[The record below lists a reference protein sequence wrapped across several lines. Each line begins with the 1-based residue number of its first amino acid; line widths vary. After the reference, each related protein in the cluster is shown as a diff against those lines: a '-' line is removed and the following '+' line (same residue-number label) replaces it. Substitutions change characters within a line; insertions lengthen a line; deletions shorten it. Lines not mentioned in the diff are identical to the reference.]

1 MYLVDRYID
10 KWEFGTFVD
19 YSNGES
25 HHTCGLSSNPAL
37 PWSLR
42 LLNRYESKW
51 DWFILSTS
59 EDIPWSLEI
68 LEEFEHNWD
77 WERII
82 WNETMWKKVFY
93 PCLDE
98 EVIGALLI
106 IINKEV
112 CPF

>member
-1 MYLVDRYID
+1 
-10 KWEFGTFVD
+10 
-19 YSNGES
+19 
-25 HHTCGLSSNPAL
+25 LSSNSAL
-37 PWSLR
+37 PWSLK
-42 LLNRYESKW
+42 LLKKYESRW

-68 LEEFEHNWD
+68 LEEFEHKWD

-82 WNETMWKKVFY
+82 WNETMWQKVFY

-106 IINKEV
+106 IINKKV
-112 CPF
+112 YPF